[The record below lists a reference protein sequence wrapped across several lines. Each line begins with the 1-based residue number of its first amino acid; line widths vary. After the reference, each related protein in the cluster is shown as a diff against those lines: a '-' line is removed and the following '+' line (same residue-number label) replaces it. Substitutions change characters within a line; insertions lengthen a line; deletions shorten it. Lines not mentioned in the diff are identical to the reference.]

1 MEKLGEILVQAGKI
15 TPEQLNVALRK
26 QKQVAKRLGAVL
38 IEEGFITDGEL
49 AKTLSLQFKV
59 SSIDIKPEDVD
70 RALISL
76 IPADMAQRYQVFPI
90 RRKGKRL
97 ILGVVNPGDLEA
109 VDAVEFKTG
118 LKVETVVLTFWK
130 MQKLLD
136 QFYPVTKAVDRVEK
150 KEEEMVEE
158 EFVFAE
164 ENLENIFIR
173 KSEFTDDG
181 EEDWRAEAQEKPVI
195 KLVNYL
201 ITSAVQKGAS
211 DIHIEPYEKTLRIRF
226 RIDGVLQQV
235 AEPPYRLRHAIA
247 TRIKI
252 MTDSMDAS
260 ERRLNQD
267 GRIKIR
273 VERKPID
280 LRVSIIPTVFGEK
293 VVMRILDPSSLMLN
307 MEDLG
312 FEPDALV
319 KFGKSI
325 AQPYGLILVTGP
337 TGSGKSTSLYSALS
351 SLNKPEVNIMTI
363 ENPVE
368 YNLKGINQVQV
379 NMDIGFGFPEA
390 LRAFLRQSPNIIL
403 VGEIRE
409 IDTASIAIRA
419 SLTGHLVLSTLH
431 TNDAPSAVNRLV
443 DIGIEPFLIAS
454 SLNLIQAQRLLR
466 KVCKNCRKKIEPDE
480 ADKVGILKEIGL
492 TANDIISG
500 DIYGVGAGCP
510 ECNSSGYRGRIA
522 VTEVMPI
529 SMNLRQM
536 ILRGVSTADLRKTAE
551 QEGMRSLRD
560 DGIIKL
566 KRGLTTPDEILRV
579 TVES

>member
-15 TPEQLNVALRK
+15 TPEQLSVALRK
-26 QKQVAKRLGAVL
+26 QKQVAKKLGAVL
-38 IEEGFITDGEL
+38 IEEGFITDSEL
-49 AKTLSLQFKV
+49 AKTLSLQFRV

-70 RALISL
+70 KELISL
-76 IPADMAQRYQVFPI
+76 ISPDMAQRYQVFPI
-90 RRKGKRL
+90 RRKGKKL

-109 VDAVEFKTG
+109 IDAVEFKTG
-118 LKVETVVLTFWK
+118 LKVETVVVTFWK
-130 MQKLLD
+130 MKNLLD
-136 QFYPVTKAVDRVEK
+136 KFYPVTKEVDRIEK
-150 KEEEMVEE
+150 KEHTVEE
-158 EFVFAE
+158 EFVFVDE
-164 ENLENIFIR
+164 SMENIFIR
-173 KSEFTDDG
+173 KSELTEE

-201 ITSAVQKGAS
+201 ITSAVKKGAS
-211 DIHIEPYEKTLRIRF
+211 DIHVEPYEKTLRVRF

-235 AEPPYRLRHAIA
+235 AEPPYRLRHAIS

-252 MTDSMDAS
+252 MTGSMDAS
-260 ERRLNQD
+260 ERRLTQD
-267 GRIKIR
+267 GRIKIK
-273 VERKPID
+273 VEGKAID

-307 MEDLG
+307 MGDLG
-312 FEPDALV
+312 FEPDALE
-319 KFGKSI
+319 KFQKAI
-325 AQPYGLILVTGP
+325 AKPYGLILVTGP

-351 SLNKPEVNIMTI
+351 ALNKPEVNIMTV

-379 NMDIGFGFPEA
+379 NQDIGFDFPDA

-419 SLTGHLVLSTLH
+419 ALTGHLVLSTLH

-466 KVCKNCRKKIEPDE
+466 KVCKNCKKKIDFNNS
-480 ADKVGILKEIGL
+480 DKIEILKRMGLSDEEIR
-492 TANDIISG
+492 NG
-500 DIYGVGAGCP
+500 DIYEAGDGCP

-529 SMNLRQM
+529 TMNLRKM
-536 ILRGVSTADLRKTAE
+536 ILKGASTDDLRKAAQE
-551 QEGMRSLRD
+551 EGMRTLRK
-560 DGIIKL
+560 DGLIKL
-566 KRGLTTPDEILRV
+566 SRGLTTIDEVLRV

>member
-15 TPEQLNVALRK
+15 TPEQLSVALRK
-26 QKQVAKRLGAVL
+26 QKTVAKRLGAVL
-38 IEEGFITDGEL
+38 IEEGFITDHEL
-49 AKTLSLQFKV
+49 AKTLSLQFRV

-70 RALISL
+70 KSLTSL
-76 IPADMAQRYQVFPI
+76 IPPDMAQRYQVFPI
-90 RRKGKRL
+90 RRKGKKL

-109 VDAVEFKTG
+109 IDAVEFKTG
-118 LKVETVVLTFWK
+118 LKVETVVVTFWK
-130 MQKLLD
+130 MKKLLD
-136 QFYPVTKAVDRVEK
+136 QFYPVTKEVDRIKK
-150 KEEEMVEE
+150 KEEEVEE
-158 EFVFAE
+158 EFIFADDSV
-164 ENLENIFIR
+164 ENIFIR
-173 KSEFTDDG
+173 KSELYEEEG

-201 ITSAVQKGAS
+201 ITSAVKKGAS
-211 DIHIEPYEKTLRIRF
+211 DIHIEPYEKALRIRF

-235 AEPPYRLRHAIA
+235 AEPPYRLRNAIS

-252 MTDSMDAS
+252 MTASMDAS

-273 VERKPID
+273 VEGKPID

-307 MEDLG
+307 MSDLG
-312 FEPDALV
+312 FEADSLE
-319 KFGKSI
+319 KFQVAI
-325 AQPYGLILVTGP
+325 ARPYGLILVTGP

-351 SLNKPEVNIMTI
+351 SLNKPEVNIMTV

-368 YNLKGINQVQV
+368 YNLRGINQVQV
-379 NMDIGFGFPEA
+379 NQDIGFDFPEA

-419 SLTGHLVLSTLH
+419 ALTGHLVLSTLH
-431 TNDAPSAVNRLV
+431 TNDAPSAVNRLI

-466 KVCKNCRKKIEPDE
+466 KVCKNCRRKIEPGQS
-480 ADKVGILKEIGL
+480 DKIEVLKKMGL
-492 TANDIISG
+492 SEEDIING
-500 DIYGVGAGCP
+500 DIYEAGDGCP
-510 ECNSSGYRGRIA
+510 ECASSGYRGRIA

-536 ILRGVSTADLRKTAE
+536 ILKGASTDELRTAASN
-551 QEGMRSLRD
+551 EGTRTLRD
-560 DGIIKL
+560 DGLIKL
-566 KRGLTTPDEILRV
+566 KKGLTTIDEVLRV

>member
-26 QKQVAKRLGAVL
+26 QKEVAKRLGAVL

-70 RALISL
+70 SALISL
-76 IPADMAQRYQVFPI
+76 ISADMAQRYQVFPI
-90 RRKGKRL
+90 RRKGKKL

-109 VDAVEFKTG
+109 IDAVEFKTG

-130 MQKLLD
+130 MKKLLD

-173 KSEFTDDG
+173 KSEFDEE

-201 ITSAVQKGAS
+201 ITSAVQKGVS
-211 DIHIEPYEKTLRIRF
+211 DIHVEPYEKTLRIRF

-235 AEPPYRLRHAIA
+235 AEPPYRLRHAIS

-252 MTDSMDAS
+252 MTGSMDAS
-260 ERRLNQD
+260 ERRLTQD

-319 KFGKSI
+319 KFGKAI
-325 AQPYGLILVTGP
+325 AQPYGLVLVTGP

-351 SLNKPEVNIMTI
+351 SLNKPEVNIMTV

-379 NMDIGFGFPEA
+379 NRDIGFDFPDA

-419 SLTGHLVLSTLH
+419 ALTGHLVLSTLH

-480 ADKVGILKEIGL
+480 ADKVGILKKMGL

-500 DIYGVGAGCP
+500 DIYGVGSGCP

-536 ILRGVSTADLRKTAE
+536 ILKGSSTDDLRKAA
-551 QEGMRSLRD
+551 QKEGMRTLRD

-566 KRGLTTPDEILRV
+566 KKGLTTPDEILRV
-579 TVES
+579 TIES

>member
-15 TPEQLNVALRK
+15 TPEQLSVALRK
-26 QKQVAKRLGAVL
+26 QKKVAKKLGAVL
-38 IEEGFITDGEL
+38 IEEGFITDSEL
-49 AKTLSLQFKV
+49 AKTLSLQFRV

-70 RALISL
+70 KGLISL
-76 IPADMAQRYQVFPI
+76 IPPDMAQRYQVFPI
-90 RRKGKRL
+90 RRKGKKL

-109 VDAVEFKTG
+109 IDAVEFKTG
-118 LKVETVVLTFWK
+118 LKVETVVVTFWK
-130 MQKLLD
+130 MKNLLD
-136 QFYPVTKAVDRVEK
+136 KFYPVTKEVDRIEK
-150 KEEEMVEE
+150 KEHTVDE
-158 EFVFAE
+158 EFVFADE
-164 ENLENIFIR
+164 SMENIFIR
-173 KSEFTDDG
+173 KSELAEE

-201 ITSAVQKGAS
+201 ITSAVKKGAS
-211 DIHIEPYEKTLRIRF
+211 DIHIEPYEKTLRVRF

-235 AEPPYRLRHAIA
+235 AEPPYRLRHAIS

-252 MTDSMDAS
+252 MTGSMDAS
-260 ERRLNQD
+260 ERRLTQD

-273 VERKPID
+273 VEGKAID

-307 MEDLG
+307 MGDLG
-312 FEPDALV
+312 FEPDSLEEFQKAIS
-319 KFGKSI
+319 K
-325 AQPYGLILVTGP
+325 PYGLILVTGP

-351 SLNKPEVNIMTI
+351 ALNKPEVNIMTV

-379 NMDIGFGFPEA
+379 NQDIGFDFPDA

-419 SLTGHLVLSTLH
+419 ALTGHLVLSTLH

-466 KVCKNCRKKIEPDE
+466 KVCKNCRKKIDSNSS
-480 ADKVGILKEIGL
+480 DKIEILKGMGL
-492 TANDIISG
+492 SDEDIRNG
-500 DIYGVGAGCP
+500 DIYESGDGCP

-529 SMNLRQM
+529 TMNLRKM
-536 ILRGVSTADLRKTAE
+536 ILKGVSTDDLRKAAQE
-551 QEGMRSLRD
+551 EGMRTLRQ
-560 DGIIKL
+560 DGLIKL
-566 KRGLTTPDEILRV
+566 SRGLTTIDEILRV

>member
-38 IEEGFITDGEL
+38 IEEGFITDNEL

-59 SSIDIKPEDVD
+59 SSIDIKTEDVD
-70 RALISL
+70 SSLVSL
-76 IPADMAQRYQVFPI
+76 IPPDMAQRYEIFPI
-90 RRKGKRL
+90 RRKGKKL
-97 ILGVVNPGDLEA
+97 ILGVVNPGDLESI
-109 VDAVEFKTG
+109 DAVEFKTG
-118 LKVETVVLTFWK
+118 LKVETVVVTFWK
-130 MQKLLD
+130 MKKLLD
-136 QFYPVTKAVDRVEK
+136 KFYPVTKAVDRVQK
-150 KEEEMVEE
+150 KDEELVDE
-158 EFVFAE
+158 EFIFAE
-164 ENLENIFIR
+164 GSLENIFIG
-173 KSEFTDDG
+173 KSELD
-181 EEDWRAEAQEKPVI
+181 EEEQDWRAEAQEKPVI

-226 RIDGVLQQV
+226 RIDGILQQV

-252 MTDSMDAS
+252 MTNSMDAS

-273 VERKPID
+273 VEGKPID

-312 FEPDALV
+312 FEPDTLL
-319 KFGKSI
+319 KFQKAI
-325 AQPYGLILVTGP
+325 DQPYGLILVTGP

-351 SLNKPEVNIMTI
+351 SLNKPEVNIMTV

-379 NMDIGFGFPEA
+379 NQEIGFDFPDA

-419 SLTGHLVLSTLH
+419 ALTGHLVLSTLH

-443 DIGIEPFLIAS
+443 DIGIEPFLIAT

-480 ADKVGILKEIGL
+480 IDKVSILKKIGL
-492 TANDIISG
+492 TSDDILSQ
-500 DIYGVGAGCP
+500 DIYEPGSGCP

-522 VTEVMPI
+522 VTEVMPVT
-529 SMNLRQM
+529 MNLRKM
-536 ILRGVSTADLRKTAE
+536 ILNGASTDDLRKAA
-551 QEGMRSLRD
+551 QKEGMRTLRD
-560 DGIIKL
+560 DAVVKL
-566 KRGLTTPDEILRV
+566 KKGLTTPDEILRV

>member
-1 MEKLGEILVQAGKI
+1 VEKLGEILVQAGKI
-15 TPEQLNVALRK
+15 TPEQLSVALRK

-38 IEEGFITDGEL
+38 IEEGFITDSEL
-49 AKTLSLQFKV
+49 AKTLSLQFRV
-59 SSIDIKPEDVD
+59 SSIDIKPEDID
-70 RALISL
+70 NSLISL
-76 IPADMAQRYQVFPI
+76 IPPDMAQRYQVFPI
-90 RRKGKRL
+90 RRKGKKL

-109 VDAVEFKTG
+109 IDAVEFKTG
-118 LKVETVVLTFWK
+118 LKVETVVVTFWK
-130 MQKLLD
+130 MKKLLD
-136 QFYPVTKAVDRVEK
+136 KFYPVTKEVDRIEK
-150 KEEEMVEE
+150 KEHEGEE
-158 EFVFAE
+158 EFVFSDE
-164 ENLENIFIR
+164 SMENIFIR
-173 KSEFTDDG
+173 KSELAE

-201 ITSAVQKGAS
+201 ITSAVKKGAS
-211 DIHIEPYEKTLRIRF
+211 DIHIEPYEKALRVRF

-235 AEPPYRLRHAIA
+235 AEPPYRLRHAIS

-252 MTDSMDAS
+252 MTGSMDAS
-260 ERRLNQD
+260 ERRLTQD

-273 VERKPID
+273 VEGKAID
-280 LRVSIIPTVFGEK
+280 LRVSIIPAVFGEK

-307 MEDLG
+307 MGDLG
-312 FEPDALV
+312 FEPDALE
-319 KFGKSI
+319 KFQKSI
-325 AQPYGLILVTGP
+325 AKPYGLILVTGP

-351 SLNKPEVNIMTI
+351 ALNKPEVNIMTV

-379 NMDIGFGFPEA
+379 NQDIGFDFPDA

-419 SLTGHLVLSTLH
+419 ALTGHLVLSTLH

-454 SLNLIQAQRLLR
+454 SLDLIQAQRLLR
-466 KVCKNCRKKIEPDE
+466 KVCKNCRKKIDYSNSDKIEVLKKMGLSEE
-480 ADKVGILKEIGL
+480 AIK
-492 TANDIISG
+492 NG
-500 DIYGVGAGCP
+500 DIFEAGDGCP

-536 ILRGVSTADLRKTAE
+536 ILKGASTDDLRKAAQE
-551 QEGMRSLRD
+551 EGMRTLRE
-560 DGIIKL
+560 DGLIKL
-566 KRGLTTPDEILRV
+566 CRGLTTIDEVLRV
-579 TVES
+579 TVET

>member
-15 TPEQLNVALRK
+15 TPEQLSVALRK
-26 QKQVAKRLGAVL
+26 QKQVAKKLGAVL
-38 IEEGFITDGEL
+38 IEEGFITDSEL
-49 AKTLSLQFKV
+49 AKTLSLQFRV
-59 SSIDIKPEDVD
+59 SSIDIKVEDVD
-70 RALISL
+70 KSLISL
-76 IPADMAQRYQVFPI
+76 IPPDMAQRYQVFPI
-90 RRKGKRL
+90 RRKGKKL

-109 VDAVEFKTG
+109 IDAVEFKTG
-118 LKVETVVLTFWK
+118 LKVETVVMTFWK
-130 MQKLLD
+130 MENLLE
-136 QFYPVTKAVDRVEK
+136 QFYPVTKEVDRIEK
-150 KEEEMVEE
+150 KEHEVEG
-158 EFVFAE
+158 EFIFAE
-164 ENLENIFIR
+164 ENMESIFIR
-173 KSEFTDDG
+173 KSETGD
-181 EEDWRAEAQEKPVI
+181 EEQDWKAEAQEKPVI

-201 ITSAVQKGAS
+201 ISSAVKKGAS
-211 DIHIEPYEKTLRIRF
+211 DIHIEPYEKTLRVRF

-235 AEPPYRLRHAIA
+235 AEPPNRLKNAIS

-252 MTDSMDAS
+252 MTGTMDAS
-260 ERRLNQD
+260 ERRLTQD

-273 VERKPID
+273 VEGKAID

-307 MEDLG
+307 MGDLG
-312 FEPDALV
+312 FEPDALD
-319 KFGKSI
+319 KFQKAI
-325 AQPYGLILVTGP
+325 AKPYGLILVTGP

-351 SLNKPEVNIMTI
+351 ALNKPEVNIMTV

-379 NMDIGFGFPEA
+379 NPNIGFDFPDA

-419 SLTGHLVLSTLH
+419 ALTGHLVLSTLH
-431 TNDAPSAVNRLV
+431 TNDAPSAVSRLV

-466 KVCKNCRKKIEPDE
+466 KVCKNCRKKLDFNNSDKIEVLKKMGLSDE
-480 ADKVGILKEIGL
+480 EIR
-492 TANDIISG
+492 NG
-500 DIYGVGAGCP
+500 DIYEAGDGCP
-510 ECNSSGYRGRIA
+510 ECNSSGYKGRIA

-536 ILRGVSTADLRKTAE
+536 ILKGASTDELRKAA
-551 QEGMRSLRD
+551 QNEGMRTLRE
-560 DGIIKL
+560 DGLIKMR
-566 KRGLTTPDEILRV
+566 RGLTTIDEVLRV

>member
-1 MEKLGEILVQAGKI
+1 MERLGEILVQAGKI

-38 IEEGFITDGEL
+38 IEEGFITDNEL

-59 SSIDIKPEDVD
+59 SSIDIKPEDAD
-70 RALISL
+70 SALVSL
-76 IPADMAQRYQVFPI
+76 IPPDMAQRYQVFPV
-90 RRKGKRL
+90 RRKGKKL

-109 VDAVEFKTG
+109 IDAVEFKTG
-118 LKVETVVLTFWK
+118 LKVETVVITFWK
-130 MQKLLD
+130 MKKLLD
-136 QFYPVTKAVDRVEK
+136 KFYPVSKAIDKVEK
-150 KEEEMVEE
+150 KEEESVEE
-158 EFVFAE
+158 EFIFADD
-164 ENLENIFIR
+164 NLENIFIR
-173 KSEFTDDG
+173 KSDMEDE

-201 ITSAVQKGAS
+201 ITSAVQKEAS
-211 DIHIEPYEKTLRIRF
+211 DIHIEPYEKALRVRF
-226 RIDGVLQQV
+226 RIDGILQQV

-252 MTDSMDAS
+252 MTNSMDAS
-260 ERRLNQD
+260 ERRLTQD

-273 VERKPID
+273 VEGNPID

-307 MEDLG
+307 MGDLG
-312 FEPDALV
+312 FEPDTLS
-319 KFGKSI
+319 KFQKAI

-337 TGSGKSTSLYSALS
+337 TGSGKSTTLYSALS
-351 SLNKPEVNIMTI
+351 ALNKPEVNIMTV

-379 NMDIGFGFPEA
+379 NQEIGFDFPDA

-419 SLTGHLVLSTLH
+419 ALTGHLVLSTLH
-431 TNDAPSAVNRLV
+431 TNDAPSAVNRMI

-480 ADKVGILKEIGL
+480 ADKVSVLKNIGL
-492 TANDIISG
+492 TTDDILSH
-500 DIYGVGAGCP
+500 DIYEAGPGCP
-510 ECNSSGYRGRIA
+510 ECNSSGYKGRIA
-522 VTEVMPI
+522 VTEVMPV

-536 ILRGVSTADLRKTAE
+536 ILKGISTDDLRQAAQK
-551 QEGMRSLRD
+551 EGMRTLRD
-560 DGIIKL
+560 DGVVKL
-566 KRGLTTPDEILRV
+566 KKGFTTPDEILRV
-579 TVES
+579 TVG

>member
-1 MEKLGEILVQAGKI
+1 MERLGEILIQAGKI
-15 TPEQLNVALRK
+15 THEQLNVALRK

-38 IEEGFITDGEL
+38 IEEGFITDSEL

-59 SSIDIKPEDVD
+59 SSIDIKAEDVD
-70 RALISL
+70 RSLITLIS
-76 IPADMAQRYQVFPI
+76 ADMAQRYQVFPI
-90 RRKGKRL
+90 RRKGKKL
-97 ILGVVNPGDLEA
+97 IVGVVNPGDLEA
-109 VDAVEFKTG
+109 IDAVEFKTG
-118 LKVETVVLTFWK
+118 LKVETVVVTFWK
-130 MQKLLD
+130 MKKLLD
-136 QFYPVTKAVDRVEK
+136 QFYPVTKEIDRISK
-150 KEEEMVEE
+150 KEEEIEE

-164 ENLENIFIR
+164 EKIENIFIR
-173 KSEFTDDG
+173 KSELEED

-201 ITSAVQKGAS
+201 ITSAVKNGAS

-226 RIDGVLQQV
+226 RVDGVLQQV
-235 AEPPYRLRHAIA
+235 AEPPYRLRNAIS

-252 MTDSMDAS
+252 MTGSMDAS
-260 ERRLNQD
+260 ERRLTQD

-273 VERKPID
+273 VEGKPID

-312 FEPDALV
+312 FEPDAL
-319 KFGKSI
+319 KEFQKAI
-325 AQPYGLILVTGP
+325 AKPYGLILVTGP

-351 SLNKPEVNIMTI
+351 ALNKPEVNIMTV

-379 NMDIGFGFPEA
+379 NPDIGFDFPEA

-419 SLTGHLVLSTLH
+419 ALTGHLVLSTLH

-443 DIGIEPFLIAS
+443 DIGIESFLIAS

-466 KVCKNCRKKIEPDE
+466 KVCKNCRKKISPDE
-480 ADKVGILKEIGL
+480 VDKIEILKRMGL
-492 TANDIISG
+492 SAEDIRTG
-500 DIYGVGAGCP
+500 DIYEAGQGCP

-529 SMNLRQM
+529 SMNLRKM
-536 ILRGVSTADLRKTAE
+536 ILEGASTDDLRNSAQK
-551 QEGMRSLRD
+551 EGMRTLRD
-560 DGIIKL
+560 DGIVKL
-566 KRGLTTPDEILRV
+566 KRGLTTPEEILRV

>member
-15 TPEQLNVALRK
+15 TPEQLSVALRK

-38 IEEGFITDGEL
+38 IEEGFITDSEL
-49 AKTLSLQFKV
+49 AKTLSLQFRV

-70 RALISL
+70 KDLISL
-76 IPADMAQRYQVFPI
+76 IPPDMAQRYQVFPI
-90 RRKGKRL
+90 RRKGKKL

-109 VDAVEFKTG
+109 IDAVEFKTG
-118 LKVETVVLTFWK
+118 LKVETVVVTFLK
-130 MQKLLD
+130 MKNLLD
-136 QFYPVTKAVDRVEK
+136 KFYPVTKEVDRIEK
-150 KEEEMVEE
+150 KEHEVDE
-158 EFVFAE
+158 EFVFADQSM
-164 ENLENIFIR
+164 ENIFIR
-173 KSEFTDDG
+173 KSEFAEE

-201 ITSAVQKGAS
+201 ITSAVKKGAS
-211 DIHIEPYEKTLRIRF
+211 DIHIEPYEKTLRVRF

-235 AEPPYRLRHAIA
+235 AEPPYRLRHAIS

-252 MTDSMDAS
+252 MTGSMDAS

-273 VERKPID
+273 VEGKAID

-307 MEDLG
+307 MADLG
-312 FEPDALV
+312 FEPDALE
-319 KFGKSI
+319 KFQKAISK
-325 AQPYGLILVTGP
+325 PYGLILVTGP

-351 SLNKPEVNIMTI
+351 ALNKPEVNIMTV

-379 NMDIGFGFPEA
+379 NQDIGFDFPDA

-419 SLTGHLVLSTLH
+419 ALTGHLVLSTLH
-431 TNDAPSAVNRLV
+431 TNDAPSAVNRLI

-466 KVCKNCRKKIEPDE
+466 KVCKNCRKKIDSNNS
-480 ADKVGILKEIGL
+480 DKIEVLRKMGL
-492 TANDIISG
+492 SEEKIRNG
-500 DIYGVGAGCP
+500 DIYDAGDGCP
-510 ECNSSGYRGRIA
+510 ECNSSGYKGRIA
-522 VTEVMPI
+522 VTEVMPVT
-529 SMNLRQM
+529 MNLRKM
-536 ILRGVSTADLRKTAE
+536 ILKGASTDDLRKAAQE
-551 QEGMRSLRD
+551 EGMRTLRD
-560 DGIIKL
+560 DGLIKL
-566 KRGLTTPDEILRV
+566 SSGLTTIDEVLRV

>member
-38 IEEGFITDGEL
+38 IEEGYITDNEL
-49 AKTLSLQFKV
+49 AKTLSLQYKV
-59 SSIDIKPEDVD
+59 SSIDIKTEDADGSLV
-70 RALISL
+70 SL
-76 IPADMAQRYQVFPI
+76 IPPDMAQRYEIFPI
-90 RRKGKRL
+90 RRKGKKL

-109 VDAVEFKTG
+109 IDAVEFKTG
-118 LKVETVVLTFWK
+118 LKVETVVVTFHK
-130 MQKLLD
+130 MTKLLD
-136 QFYPVTKAVDRVEK
+136 QFYPVTKAIDRVEK
-150 KEEEMVEE
+150 KDEEMVDE
-158 EFVFAE
+158 EFIFAE
-164 ENLENIFIR
+164 GSLENIFIG
-173 KSEFTDDG
+173 KSELEGD
-181 EEDWRAEAQEKPVI
+181 EEDWRAEAEEKPVI

-201 ITSAVQKGAS
+201 ITSAVQKEAS

-226 RIDGVLQQV
+226 RIDGILQQV

-252 MTDSMDAS
+252 MTASMDAS

-273 VERKPID
+273 VDGKPID

-312 FEPDALV
+312 FEPDTLV
-319 KFGKSI
+319 KFQKSI
-325 AQPYGLILVTGP
+325 SQPYGLILVTGP

-351 SLNKPEVNIMTI
+351 SLNKPEVNIMTV

-368 YNLKGINQVQV
+368 YNLRGINQVQV
-379 NMDIGFGFPEA
+379 NQEIGFDFSDA

-419 SLTGHLVLSTLH
+419 ALTGHLVLSTLH

-480 ADKVGILKEIGL
+480 VDKVSILKKLGL
-492 TANDIISG
+492 TTDDILSQ
-500 DIYGVGAGCP
+500 DIYEAGPGCP
-510 ECNSSGYRGRIA
+510 ECNSSGYKGRIA

-529 SMNLRQM
+529 TMNLRQM
-536 ILRGVSTADLRKTAE
+536 ILDRISTDDLRKAA
-551 QEGMRSLRD
+551 QKEGMRTLRD
-560 DGIIKL
+560 DGVVKL
-566 KRGLTTPDEILRV
+566 KKGLTTPDEILRV

>member
-15 TPEQLNVALRK
+15 TPEQLSVALRK

-38 IEEGFITDGEL
+38 IEEGFITDSEL
-49 AKTLSLQFKV
+49 AKTLSLQFRV

-70 RALISL
+70 KNLISL
-76 IPADMAQRYQVFPI
+76 IPPDMAQRYQVFPI
-90 RRKGKRL
+90 RRKGKKL

-109 VDAVEFKTG
+109 IDAVEFKTG
-118 LKVETVVLTFWK
+118 LKVETVVVTFWK
-130 MQKLLD
+130 MKKLLD
-136 QFYPVTKAVDRVEK
+136 QFYPVTKEVDRIEK
-150 KEEEMVEE
+150 KEQEVEK
-158 EFVFAE
+158 EFIFAE
-164 ENLENIFIR
+164 DSMENIFVR
-173 KSEFTDDG
+173 KSELG
-181 EEDWRAEAQEKPVI
+181 EEEEDWRAEAQEKPVI

-201 ITSAVQKGAS
+201 ITSAVKKGAS
-211 DIHIEPYEKTLRIRF
+211 DIHIEPYEKTLRVRF

-235 AEPPYRLRHAIA
+235 AEPPYRLRHAIS

-252 MTDSMDAS
+252 MTGSMDAS
-260 ERRLNQD
+260 ERRLTQD

-273 VERKPID
+273 VEGKAID
-280 LRVSIIPTVFGEK
+280 LRVSIIPAVFGEK

-307 MEDLG
+307 MGDLG
-312 FEPDALV
+312 FEPDALE
-319 KFGKSI
+319 KFQKAI
-325 AQPYGLILVTGP
+325 ARPYGLILVTGP
-337 TGSGKSTSLYSALS
+337 TGSGKSTTLYSALS
-351 SLNKPEVNIMTI
+351 ALNKPEVNIMTV

-379 NMDIGFGFPEA
+379 NPDIGFDFPDA

-419 SLTGHLVLSTLH
+419 ALTGHLVLSTLH

-466 KVCKNCRKKIEPDE
+466 KVCKNCRKKIDFSSSDKIEVLKRMGLSEE
-480 ADKVGILKEIGL
+480 AIK
-492 TANDIISG
+492 NG
-500 DIYGVGAGCP
+500 DIYEAGDGCP
-510 ECNSSGYRGRIA
+510 ECNSSGYKGRIA

-536 ILRGVSTADLRKTAE
+536 ILKGATTDDLRKAAQE
-551 QEGMRSLRD
+551 EGMRTLRE
-560 DGIIKL
+560 DGLIKL
-566 KRGLTTPDEILRV
+566 SRGLTTIDEILRV

>member
-26 QKQVAKRLGAVL
+26 QKRVAKKLGTVL
-38 IEEGFITDGEL
+38 IEEGFITDSEL
-49 AKTLSLQFKV
+49 AKTLSLQFRV

-70 RALISL
+70 RDLISL
-76 IPADMAQRYQVFPI
+76 LPPDMAQRYQVFPI
-90 RRKGKRL
+90 RRKGKKL

-109 VDAVEFKTG
+109 IDAVEFKTG
-118 LKVETVVLTFWK
+118 LKVETVVVTFWK

-136 QFYPVTKAVDRVEK
+136 QFYPVTKEVDRIEK
-150 KEEEMVEE
+150 KERVEE
-158 EFVFAE
+158 EFVFADE
-164 ENLENIFIR
+164 RAENIFIR
-173 KSEFTDDG
+173 KSELEED

-201 ITSAVQKGAS
+201 ITSAVKKGAS
-211 DIHIEPYEKTLRIRF
+211 DIHIEPYEKALRVRF

-235 AEPPYRLRHAIA
+235 AEPPYRLRNAIS

-252 MTDSMDAS
+252 MTGSMDAS
-260 ERRLNQD
+260 ERRLTQD
-267 GRIKIR
+267 GRIKIK
-273 VERKPID
+273 VEGKPID

-307 MEDLG
+307 MGDLG
-312 FEPDALV
+312 FEQDALA
-319 KFGKSI
+319 KFQQAISR
-325 AQPYGLILVTGP
+325 PYGLILVTGP

-351 SLNKPEVNIMTI
+351 ALNKPEVNIMTV

-379 NMDIGFGFPEA
+379 NQDIGFDFPDA

-419 SLTGHLVLSTLH
+419 ALTGHLVLSTLH

-466 KVCKNCRKKIEPDE
+466 KVCKNCRKKMDPDNSDKIEVLKKMGVTEEDIRNGNIYE
-480 ADKVGILKEIGL
+480 A
-492 TANDIISG
+492 G
-500 DIYGVGAGCP
+500 DGCP
-510 ECNSSGYRGRIA
+510 ECGSSGYKGRIA

-536 ILRGVSTADLRKTAE
+536 ILKGASTDDIRSAAHK
-551 QEGMRSLRD
+551 EGMRTLRD

-566 KRGLTTPDEILRV
+566 KKGLTTIDEVLRV

>member
-1 MEKLGEILVQAGKI
+1 MERLGEILVQAGKI
-15 TPEQLNVALRK
+15 TPEQLSVALRK

-38 IEEGFITDGEL
+38 IEEGFITDSEL

-59 SSIDIKPEDVD
+59 SSIDIKTEDVD
-70 RALISL
+70 RSL
-76 IPADMAQRYQVFPI
+76 IKLVPADMAQRYQVFPI
-90 RRKGKRL
+90 RKKGKKL
-97 ILGVVNPGDLEA
+97 IVGVVNPGDLEA
-109 VDAVEFKTG
+109 IDAVEFKTG
-118 LKVETVVLTFWK
+118 LKVETVVVTFWK
-130 MQKLLD
+130 MKKLLD
-136 QFYPVTKAVDRVEK
+136 QFYPVTKEIDRIVK
-150 KEEEMVEE
+150 KDEQVEE
-158 EFVFAE
+158 EFIFAE
-164 ENLENIFIR
+164 EKFENILIR
-173 KSEFTDDG
+173 KSELEEE

-201 ITSAVQKGAS
+201 ITSAVKNGAS

-226 RIDGVLQQV
+226 RIDGVLQQI
-235 AEPPYRLRHAIA
+235 AEPPYRLRNAIS

-252 MTDSMDAS
+252 MTGSMDAS
-260 ERRLNQD
+260 ERRLTQD

-273 VERKPID
+273 VEGKPID

-312 FEPDALV
+312 FESDALSEFQ
-319 KFGKSI
+319 KAI
-325 AQPYGLILVTGP
+325 AKPYGLILVTGP

-351 SLNKPEVNIMTI
+351 ALNKPEVNIMTV

-368 YNLKGINQVQV
+368 YNLMGINQVQV
-379 NMDIGFGFPEA
+379 NPDIGFDFPEA

-419 SLTGHLVLSTLH
+419 ALTGHLVLSTLH

-443 DIGIEPFLIAS
+443 DIGIEHFLIAS

-466 KVCKNCRKKIEPDE
+466 KVCKNCRKKINPEE
-480 ADKVGILKEIGL
+480 FDKIEILKRLGL
-492 TANDIISG
+492 SLEDIRNNDIFETG
-500 DIYGVGAGCP
+500 QGCP

-529 SMNLRQM
+529 SMNLRKM
-536 ILRGVSTADLRKTAE
+536 ILEGASTDDLRNAAHN
-551 QEGMRSLRD
+551 EGMRTLRED
-560 DGIIKL
+560 SIVKL

>member
-1 MEKLGEILVQAGKI
+1 MK
-15 TPEQLNVALRK
+15 
-26 QKQVAKRLGAVL
+26 
-38 IEEGFITDGEL
+38 
-49 AKTLSLQFKV
+49 
-59 SSIDIKPEDVD
+59 
-70 RALISL
+70 
-76 IPADMAQRYQVFPI
+76 
-90 RRKGKRL
+90 
-97 ILGVVNPGDLEA
+97 
-109 VDAVEFKTG
+109 
-118 LKVETVVLTFWK
+118 
-130 MQKLLD
+130 KLLD
-136 QFYPVTKAVDRVEK
+136 KFYPVTKAVDRVQK
-150 KEEEMVEE
+150 KDEELVDE

-164 ENLENIFIR
+164 GSLENIFIGT
-173 KSEFTDDG
+173 SEF
-181 EEDWRAEAQEKPVI
+181 EEDEQDWRAEAQEKPVI

-226 RIDGVLQQV
+226 RIDGILQQV

-252 MTDSMDAS
+252 MTNSMDAS

-312 FEPDALV
+312 FEPDTLLNFQKA
-319 KFGKSI
+319 I
-325 AQPYGLILVTGP
+325 DQPYGLILVTGP
-337 TGSGKSTSLYSALS
+337 TGSGKSTTLYSALS
-351 SLNKPEVNIMTI
+351 ALNEPEVNIMTV

-379 NMDIGFGFPEA
+379 NQEIGFDFPDA

-419 SLTGHLVLSTLH
+419 ALTGHLVLSTLH

-480 ADKVGILKEIGL
+480 VDKVSILKRIGL
-492 TANDIISG
+492 TPDDILSQ
-500 DIYGVGAGCP
+500 DIYEPGSGCP
-510 ECNSSGYRGRIA
+510 ECNSSGYKGRLA

-529 SMNLRQM
+529 TMNLRQM
-536 ILRGVSTADLRKTAE
+536 ILNGASTDDLRKAA
-551 QEGMRSLRD
+551 QKEGMRTLRD
-560 DGIIKL
+560 DAVVKL
-566 KRGLTTPDEILRV
+566 KKGLTTPDEILRV

>member
-15 TPEQLNVALRK
+15 TPEQLSVALRK
-26 QKQVAKRLGAVL
+26 QKTVAKRLGAVL
-38 IEEGFITDGEL
+38 IEEGFITDSEL
-49 AKTLSLQFKV
+49 AKTLSLQFRV

-70 RALISL
+70 KNLTSL
-76 IPADMAQRYQVFPI
+76 IPPDMAQRYQVFPI
-90 RRKGKRL
+90 RRKGKKL

-109 VDAVEFKTG
+109 IDAVEFKTG
-118 LKVETVVLTFWK
+118 LKVETVVVTFWK
-130 MQKLLD
+130 MKKLLD
-136 QFYPVTKAVDRVEK
+136 QFYPVTKDVDTIEK
-150 KEEEMVEE
+150 KESVED
-158 EFVFAE
+158 EFVFADDSV
-164 ENLENIFIR
+164 ENIFIR
-173 KSEFTDDG
+173 KSELEEE

-201 ITSAVQKGAS
+201 ITSAVKKGAS
-211 DIHIEPYEKTLRIRF
+211 DIHIEPYEKALRVRF

-235 AEPPYRLRHAIA
+235 AEPPFRLRNAIS

-252 MTDSMDAS
+252 MTGSMDAS

-273 VERKPID
+273 VEGKPID

-293 VVMRILDPSSLMLN
+293 IVMRILDPSSLMLD
-307 MEDLG
+307 MSDLG
-312 FEPDALV
+312 FEADALG
-319 KFGKSI
+319 KFQKAI
-325 AQPYGLILVTGP
+325 ARPYGLILVTGP

-351 SLNKPEVNIMTI
+351 ALNKPEVNIMTV

-379 NMDIGFGFPEA
+379 NQDIGFDFPDA

-419 SLTGHLVLSTLH
+419 ALTGHLVLSTLH

-466 KVCKNCRKKIEPDE
+466 KVCKNCRKKVEPGTSDKIEVLKKMGISEED
-480 ADKVGILKEIGL
+480 ILK
-492 TANDIISG
+492 S
-500 DIYGVGAGCP
+500 DIYEAGDGCP
-510 ECNSSGYRGRIA
+510 ECSSSGYKGRIA

-529 SMNLRQM
+529 SMDLRQM
-536 ILRGVSTADLRKTAE
+536 ILKGASTDELRKAANNG
-551 QEGMRSLRD
+551 GMRTLRE
-560 DGIIKL
+560 DGLIKL
-566 KRGLTTPDEILRV
+566 KNGLTTIDEILRV

>member
-1 MEKLGEILVQAGKI
+1 MERLGEILIQAGKI

-38 IEEGFITDGEL
+38 IEEGFITDSEL
-49 AKTLSLQFKV
+49 AKTLSLQFRV
-59 SSIDIKPEDVD
+59 SSIDIKIEDVD
-70 RALISL
+70 RSLISL
-76 IPADMAQRYQVFPI
+76 IPADMAQRYQVFPV
-90 RRKGKRL
+90 RRKGKKL

-109 VDAVEFKTG
+109 IDAVEFKTG
-118 LKVETVVLTFWK
+118 LKVEAVVVTFWK
-130 MQKLLD
+130 MKQLLD
-136 QFYPVTKAVDRVEK
+136 HFYPVTKEIDRTDK
-150 KEEEMVEE
+150 KEGVLED
-158 EFVFAE
+158 EFIFAE
-164 ENLENIFIR
+164 EKLENIFIR
-173 KSEFTDDG
+173 KSELEEEE
-181 EEDWRAEAQEKPVI
+181 EEDWKTEAQEKPVI

-201 ITSAVQKGAS
+201 ITSAVKKGAS

-235 AEPPYRLRHAIA
+235 AEPPYRMKNAIA

-252 MTDSMDAS
+252 MTGTMDAS

-267 GRIKIR
+267 GRIKIK
-273 VERKPID
+273 VESKPID
-280 LRVSIIPTVFGEK
+280 IRVSIIPTVFGEK

-319 KFGKSI
+319 EFQKAI
-325 AQPYGLILVTGP
+325 ARPYGLILVTGP
-337 TGSGKSTSLYSALS
+337 TGSGKSTSLYSALAA
-351 SLNKPEVNIMTI
+351 LNKPEVNIMTV

-379 NMDIGFGFPEA
+379 NPEIGFDFPEA

-403 VGEIRE
+403 IGEIRE

-419 SLTGHLVLSTLH
+419 ALTGHLVLSTLH

-466 KVCKNCRKKIEPDE
+466 KVCKNCRKKIEPNDV
-480 ADKVGILKEIGL
+480 DKIEILKEMGL
-492 TANDIISG
+492 RAEEIRNG
-500 DIYGVGAGCP
+500 NIYEAGQGCQD
-510 ECNSSGYRGRIA
+510 CNSSGYRGRIA

-529 SMNLRQM
+529 SMNLRKM
-536 ILRGVSTADLRKTAE
+536 ILEGATTDELRNAAQK
-551 QEGMRSLRD
+551 EGMRTLRD
-560 DGIIKL
+560 DGIVKL
-566 KRGLTTPDEILRV
+566 KRGLTTLDEILRV

>member
-15 TPEQLNVALRK
+15 TPEQLSVALRK
-26 QKQVAKRLGAVL
+26 QKKVAKKLGAVL
-38 IEEGFITDGEL
+38 IEEGFISDSEL
-49 AKTLSLQFKV
+49 AKTLSLQFRV

-70 RALISL
+70 KGLISL
-76 IPADMAQRYQVFPI
+76 IPNDMAQRYQVFPI
-90 RRKGKRL
+90 RRKGKKL

-109 VDAVEFKTG
+109 IDAVEFKTG
-118 LKVETVVLTFWK
+118 LKVETVVVTFWK
-130 MQKLLD
+130 MKNLLD
-136 QFYPVTKAVDRVEK
+136 KFYPVTKEVDRIEK
-150 KEEEMVEE
+150 KDRTVEE
-158 EFVFAE
+158 EFVFADE
-164 ENLENIFIR
+164 SMENIFIR
-173 KSEFTDDG
+173 KSELAEE

-201 ITSAVQKGAS
+201 ITSAVKKGAS
-211 DIHIEPYEKTLRIRF
+211 DIHIEPYEKTLRVRF

-235 AEPPYRLRHAIA
+235 AEPPYRLRHAIS

-252 MTDSMDAS
+252 MTGSMDAS
-260 ERRLNQD
+260 ERRLTQD

-273 VERKPID
+273 VEGKAID

-307 MEDLG
+307 MGDLG
-312 FEPDALV
+312 FEPDSLEEFQKAIS
-319 KFGKSI
+319 K
-325 AQPYGLILVTGP
+325 PYGLILVTGP

-351 SLNKPEVNIMTI
+351 ALNRPEVNIMTV

-379 NMDIGFGFPEA
+379 NQDIGFDFPDA

-419 SLTGHLVLSTLH
+419 ALTGHLVLSTLH
-431 TNDAPSAVNRLV
+431 TNDAPSAVNRLI

-466 KVCKNCRKKIEPDE
+466 KVCKNCRKKIDSNSS
-480 ADKVGILKEIGL
+480 DKVEILKRMGLSDEEIR
-492 TANDIISG
+492 NG
-500 DIYGVGAGCP
+500 DIYESGDGCP

-529 SMNLRQM
+529 TMNLRKM
-536 ILRGVSTADLRKTAE
+536 ILKGASTDDLRKAA
-551 QEGMRSLRD
+551 QKEGMRTLRQ
-560 DGIIKL
+560 DGLIKL
-566 KRGLTTPDEILRV
+566 SRGLTTIDEILRV

>member
-38 IEEGFITDGEL
+38 IEEGFITDSEL

-59 SSIDIKPEDVD
+59 SSIDIKAEDVD
-70 RALISL
+70 RSLISL

-90 RRKGKRL
+90 RRKGKKL
-97 ILGVVNPGDLEA
+97 IVGVVNPGDLEA
-109 VDAVEFKTG
+109 IDAVEFKTG
-118 LKVETVVLTFWK
+118 LKVETVVVTFWK
-130 MQKLLD
+130 MKKLLD
-136 QFYPVTKAVDRVEK
+136 QFYPVTKEIDRIGK
-150 KEEEMVEE
+150 KEDEIEE

-164 ENLENIFIR
+164 EKIENIFIR
-173 KSEFTDDG
+173 KSELEEE

-201 ITSAVQKGAS
+201 ITSAVKNGAS

-226 RIDGVLQQV
+226 RIDGVLQQI
-235 AEPPYRLRHAIA
+235 AEPPYRLRNAIS

-252 MTDSMDAS
+252 MTGTMDAS
-260 ERRLNQD
+260 ERRLTQD
-267 GRIKIR
+267 GRIKIK
-273 VERKPID
+273 VEGKPID

-312 FEPDALV
+312 FESDALLEF
-319 KFGKSI
+319 KKAI
-325 AQPYGLILVTGP
+325 ARPYGLILVTGP

-351 SLNKPEVNIMTI
+351 ALNKPEVNIMTV

-368 YNLKGINQVQV
+368 YNLRGINQVQV
-379 NMDIGFGFPEA
+379 NPDIGFDFPEA

-409 IDTASIAIRA
+409 MDTASIAIRA
-419 SLTGHLVLSTLH
+419 ALTGHLVLSTLH

-466 KVCKNCRKKIEPDE
+466 KVCKNCRKKINSEDS
-480 ADKVGILKEIGL
+480 DKIEILKKMG
-492 TANDIISG
+492 ISEEDVRSG
-500 DIYGVGAGCP
+500 SIFEAGQGCP

-529 SMNLRQM
+529 SMNLRKM
-536 ILRGVSTADLRKTAE
+536 ILNGASTDDLRNAAHK
-551 QEGMRSLRD
+551 EGMRTLRE

-566 KRGLTTPDEILRV
+566 KKGFTTPDEILRV